1 SALNDNFLKN
11 ALVIIILYHTATGQS
26 GALVTLAGGLL
37 VAPFLV
43 FSALGGE
50 LADKYDKAIVA
61 RRLKLAEVPIAGIA
75 AVGFLLH
82 SVPLLFLALTLFGVM
97 AALFGPIKYGILPD
111 HLATEELP
119 AGNALVEG
127 ATFVAILV
135 GTLAGGLAAADQGNA
150 GLVAAIVLGM
160 AVLALVSAQAVPRTG
175 NTDRKSVVQGKC
187 VGLDRHR

>member
-1 SALNDNFLKN
+1 ALPISIFWCQLFSALNDNFLKN
-11 ALVIIILYHTATGQS
+11 ALVIIILYHTTTGQS

-82 SVPLLFLALTLFGVM
+82 SVPLLFLARS
-97 AALFGPIKYGILPD
+97 
-111 HLATEELP
+111 EEHTSELQSRE
-119 AGNALVEG
+119 N
-127 ATFVAILV
+127 
-135 GTLAGGLAAADQGNA
+135 
-150 GLVAAIVLGM
+150 IVCRL
-160 AVLALVSAQAVPRTG
+160 LLE
-175 NTDRKSVVQGKC
+175 KK
-187 VGLDRHR
+187 